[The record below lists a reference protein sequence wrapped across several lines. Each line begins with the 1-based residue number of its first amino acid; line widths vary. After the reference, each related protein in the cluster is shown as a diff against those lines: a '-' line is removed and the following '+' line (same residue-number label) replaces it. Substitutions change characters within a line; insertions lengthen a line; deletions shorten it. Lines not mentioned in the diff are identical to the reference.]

1 MAFLLKKS
9 SVALALILSASVY
22 TQSVIA
28 EDVVPVIEL
37 GIGSNSQQAPVQIN
51 RAPNPNVAPKPS
63 GNSELI
69 LIVQQLQD
77 EVRSL
82 RGQLEQQ
89 NYRLKQMEQQQ
100 LDRYRDL
107 DRRITA
113 AGSVNTGANTAA
125 SAPVVT
131 NTATSTATSAANTAN
146 ASTAQA
152 TAQPSQPA
160 TTVSDAQAYREAFG
174 LVRERNFPKAA
185 DAFTAFITQYPQS
198 ARLANAYY
206 WLGEIHLAEQKPD
219 LAREPFLQVVTQF
232 ADHRKAPDAA
242 YKLGIVYDQLGDA
255 KKSSEYLDL
264 VINKYP
270 DSSAVRLAQDFK
282 RQ

>member
-9 SVALALILSASVY
+9 SAALALVLSASVY
-22 TQSVIA
+22 TQSVTA

-37 GIGSNSQQAPVQIN
+37 GVGARSQQPPPTQV
-51 RAPNPNVAPKPS
+51 NVASSPTTVS

-113 AGSVNTGANTAA
+113 AA
-125 SAPVVT
+125 SAP
-131 NTATSTATSAANTAN
+131 
-146 ASTAQA
+146 ASTANVAAAPNPSAATTA
-152 TAQPSQPA
+152 TAPQVPTQPPTAATQPVA
-160 TTVSDAQAYREAFG
+160 AVSDAQAYREAFG

-185 DAFTAFITQYPQS
+185 SAFTSFITQYPQS

-219 LAREPFLQVVTQF
+219 LAREPFLQVITKF
-232 ADHRKAPDAA
+232 AEHRKAPDAA

-255 KKSSEYLDL
+255 DKSAQYLDL

-270 DSSAVRLAQDFK
+270 DSSAVRLAEEFK
-282 RQ
+282 RRQ